1 MRINPKLY
9 SVAEGIQPI
18 ETQEFDNRKIEL
30 YYMGDFNGV
39 EEEFINKGQFA
50 VWSSV
55 DGVNYRL
62 FLEKGYYETVGE
74 LYTLQ
79 VNKIWVEFW
88 DKTEVISKKFS
99 RYVIIPLMVVAL
111 IACIGSMFLGSI
123 GNFVAIGI
131 LVVAFIA
138 MMVCNSKTKKKIMAE
153 NINSRD
159 QIIKLLGENRFDKL
173 LDAQKEYMDE
183 YYQKLYPQDEE
194 VEDDSD
200 KNEASD
206 SNEKTNVESLDLNS
220 TDSSE
225 NNEIKDEKL
234 DFTSDENIN
243 EVVDE
248 ANKKTE

>member
-50 VWSSV
+50 AWSSV

-200 KNEASD
+200 KNEASE

>member
-99 RYVIIPLMVVAL
+99 RYVIIPLMVLAL
-111 IACIGSMFLGSI
+111 IACIGSTFLGSI

-173 LDAQKEYMDE
+173 LDAQKEYMDD

-194 VEDDSD
+194 VEN
-200 KNEASD
+200 NEDENKSNESEENSNIEYQDLNLKD
-206 SNEKTNVESLDLNS
+206 SN
-220 TDSSE
+220 E

-234 DFTSDENIN
+234 DSISDENIS

-248 ANKKTE
+248 TNKKSE

>member
-200 KNEASD
+200 KNEASE

-248 ANKKTE
+248 TNKKTE

>member
-200 KNEASD
+200 KNEASE